1 LRLATDVRRPPP
13 SHDAGMSHRDRLSEL
28 RDEEARE
35 RYAIRRAERRMTRE
49 ARRLRQELQ
58 DFDED
63 EATAVNAIEAEWRA
77 EHYGRE
83 PDRPPAWRRR

>member
-1 LRLATDVRRPPP
+1 MT
-13 SHDAGMSHRDRLSEL
+13 HRDRLAEL

-35 RYAIRRAERRMTRE
+35 RYAIRRAERRMARE
-49 ARRLRQELQ
+49 ARRLRQGLQ

-63 EATAVNAIEAEWRA
+63 EAGAERAIEAEWRA

-83 PDRPPAWRRR
+83 PDRPPAWRQR